1 VAADAMI
8 MVVLARDRPDQFV
21 VGVQR
26 RPLERNAAELD
37 DLVLQVDSDPHARFE
52 WGDDGKLYL
61 LARDED
67 LRAGR
72 FDRAWLVL
80 QCY

>member
-1 VAADAMI
+1 M
-8 MVVLARDRPDQFV
+8 
-21 VGVQR
+21 
-26 RPLERNAAELD
+26 
-37 DLVLQVDSDPHARFE
+37 
-52 WGDDGKLYL
+52 WGDVGRIYL

-72 FDRAWLVL
+72 FDRAWLVM